1 MSESLVEDRAERSKS
16 DAAGDRDHSV
26 HTTNGN
32 RLAVKYN
39 SSGGLGKLG
48 RHARRLGSFA
58 RVWCGAKTRSTTFA
72 GPLYAQV
79 EPVSACN
86 YSCKFC
92 RDHADAE
99 LTATT
104 IGDGRKIMPLEV
116 AEELAADLAR
126 MGTLSVE
133 LIGRGEPLLHPRAAE
148 FIEAFRRRNIEVN
161 IYTHG
166 ALLTK
171 EWAKTL
177 VQLGVRTLRLS
188 LNAATPESHVEIDG
202 SAVGDFEKILGSA
215 RMIADARARA
225 GTPVPYLLYGFVVME
240 QNYRDAKLA
249 VQHASKAGMDA
260 VLFKRL
266 LKHEVSTPHAP
277 RDEEALEA
285 SMEEAK
291 QEAHRLGINTNLD
304 LKDVIPLERLDY
316 REASEQVYK
325 SVPCYVPWYFCLITC
340 EGYVRGCCQC
350 KGVLGELG
358 KQSFREIWNGPT
370 YEAYRQACRDIPKN
384 GVHSLP
390 GCECDNCNYV
400 TKNAV
405 FHSLVT
411 LRGSKGIGAD
421 RSSILRRML
430 RFKDV

>member
-1 MSESLVEDRAERSKS
+1 MSDGILDHSSESLRLDKDARPKRA
-16 DAAGDRDHSV
+16 A
-26 HTTNGN
+26 HTENGSP
-32 RLAVKYN
+32 LVVKYN
-39 SSGGLGKLG
+39 SSGGFGKLG

-58 RVWCGAKTRSTTFA
+58 RVWCGAKTRSKAFG

-133 LIGRGEPLLHPRAAE
+133 LIGRGEPLLHPHAAE
-148 FIEAFRRRNIEVN
+148 FIELFRRRNIEVN
-161 IYTHG
+161 LYTHG
-166 ALLTK
+166 ALLNE

-188 LNAATPESHVEIDG
+188 LNAATPDSHVEIDG
-202 SAVGDFEKILGSA
+202 SAQGDFEKILTSA
-215 RMIADARARA
+215 RAIADARERA

-249 VQHASKAGMDA
+249 VQHAAEAGMNA

-277 RDEEALEA
+277 RDEKALEA
-285 SMEEAK
+285 CMAEAKEEAL
-291 QEAHRLGINTNLD
+291 RLGINTNLD
-304 LKDVIPLERLDY
+304 IKDVLPLEQLDY
-316 REASEQVYK
+316 REASALVYEHT
-325 SVPCYVPWYFCLITC
+325 PCYVPWYFCLITC

-350 KGVLGELG
+350 KDVLGELS

-370 YEAYRQACRDIPKN
+370 YEAYRKACRDIPKN
-384 GVHSLP
+384 GIQSIG

-405 FHSLVT
+405 FHSLVQLGGT
-411 LRGSKGIGAD
+411 KGLGAN
-421 RSSILRRML
+421 RRTILRRML
-430 RFKDV
+430 KFKDV